1 MIHTI
6 LPYNNVIS
14 YMKYSNEVITIGFK
28 KTKGVIQERVYA
40 IDMLLAYK
48 LFYTKNAAD
57 TLTVF
62 NKIKKECRVIEV
74 KNNVK

>member
-48 LFYTKNAAD
+48 LFYTKSAAD

-62 NKIKKECRVIEV
+62 NQIKKECRVIEV

>member
-28 KTKGVIQERVYA
+28 KTKGVIQERSYNVSKE
-40 IDMLLAYK
+40 LAYK
-48 LFYTKNAAD
+48 LFYSKTAAD
-57 TLTVF
+57 CLKIY
-62 NKIKKECRVIEV
+62 NEIKKLCKVI
-74 KNNVK
+74 NVKAI

>member
-6 LPYNNVIS
+6 LPYNPVIS

-48 LFYTKNAAD
+48 LYYTKTAAD
-57 TLTVF
+57 TLNVF
-62 NKIKKECRVIEV
+62 NQIKKECTVLEV